1 MTVVT
6 VTASPHILVVYI
18 RSVVHVVVAPS
29 SSMGTVASS
38 TAVPRYPPR
47 RRRRGRPRRTERR
60 SVPSSSLTPAG
71 PVTLRVTCV
80 VKQASHPVS
89 LWLQVYTDRQGAL
102 EPFPFVDVAV
112 GDRRVLERTY
122 DGNDHDHVGRVLFCE
137 LAARRDAGARD
148 ATDPVAAITATPL
161 LPSWTLDRVVV
172 DEIQPHGDGATTH
185 FHHPVP
191 LVPGSA
197 VGYSVVLAPSLR
209 EERCGHIIYEGTEP
223 PDDDGS
229 DGSDDDHD
237 HHGTANGTKDRRS
250 PPPPTPTTNGR
261 FRPVSRSASPVLT
274 RRRRDVPASSSLRP
288 PPPPPPPVDVVIEEG
303 VYSWTW
309 Q

>member
-1 MTVVT
+1 M
-6 VTASPHILVVYI
+6 
-18 RSVVHVVVAPS
+18 
-29 SSMGTVASS
+29 
-38 TAVPRYPPR
+38 
-47 RRRRGRPRRTERR
+47 
-60 SVPSSSLTPAG
+60 
-71 PVTLRVTCV
+71 
-80 VKQASHPVS
+80 
-89 LWLQVYTDRQGAL
+89 
-102 EPFPFVDVAV
+102 DVAV

-122 DGNDHDHVGRVLFCE
+122 DHHHDDDHVGRVLFCE

-161 LPSWTLDRVVV
+161 LPSWTVDRAAA

-197 VGYSVVLAPSLR
+197 VGYSVVLAPSFR

-223 PDDDGS
+223 PDDDS
-229 DGSDDDHD
+229 DGSD
-237 HHGTANGTKDRRS
+237 GTAAANGTVANGTKDRRS
-250 PPPPTPTTNGR
+250 PPPPTATTDGR

-274 RRRRDVPASSSLRP
+274 RRRRDDPSSSSSSSLRP
-288 PPPPPPPVDVVIEEG
+288 PPPPAPPAPPAVDVVIEEG
-303 VYSWTW
+303 VYPWTW

>member
-1 MTVVT
+1 MN
-6 VTASPHILVVYI
+6 HHLVFSLYI
-18 RSVVHVVVAPS
+18 RSVLHVVVVPCS

-38 TAVPRYPPR
+38 AVPRYPPR
-47 RRRRGRPRRTERR
+47 RRRGRSQRTERR

-80 VKQASHPVS
+80 AKQASHPVS

-102 EPFPFVDVAV
+102 EPFPFVDVAA

-122 DGNDHDHVGRVLFCE
+122 DHHNHVGRVLFCE

-172 DEIQPHGDGATTH
+172 DEIQPHGNGATTH

-197 VGYSVVLAPSLR
+197 VGYSVVLAPSFR

-223 PDDDGS
+223 PDDDS
-229 DGSDDDHD
+229 DGSD
-237 HHGTANGTKDRRS
+237 GTANGTTVAAKDRRS
-250 PPPPTPTTNGR
+250 PPPPIATTHGR

-274 RRRRDVPASSSLRP
+274 RRRRDVPSSSSLR
-288 PPPPPPPVDVVIEEG
+288 PPPPPPVDVVIEEG
-303 VYSWTW
+303 ACPWTW